1 METTTSTF
9 SQMISAPLVAIGIST
24 ETPTKAH
31 LWGMALYSAVGGY
44 ILGVAR
50 GKAKPASNILGF

>member
-1 METTTSTF
+1 
-9 SQMISAPLVAIGIST
+9 MISAPLVAIGIST